1 MVTAEVQLLEHRREL
16 ELGGSDLVVAR
27 LRRDAEFPELLLDL
41 VHEVED
47 AHLDR
52 AEVMVLELLVLRGRR
67 AEERTARHHQVG
79 TLQVERL
86 VDKKV
91 LLLGSKRNR
100 DLLVTLAE
108 AMHQTLRRCGERL
121 HRTEERRLLV
131 ERLARIGAE
140 GGRDAQGRAVAVA
153 LDERGRGRI
162 PRRVAARLE
171 GRADATRREARGIR
185 LADDQVLARER
196 HDRLA
201 ILHLEE
207 RVVLFGR
214 GAGHREEPMRVM
226 RGTTVHGPLLDR
238 MCNFTSNRGIER
250 LAILNRRLE
259 LLRRILREIGLD
271 RFRTKHIGTEI
282 GHLLCFLHH
291 LLVSFFRIRSSHPGD
306 I

>member
-1 MVTAEVQLLEHRREL
+1 M
-16 ELGGSDLVVAR
+16 AR
-27 LRRDAEFPELLLDL
+27 LRRDAELPELALDV
-41 VHEVED
+41 VHERED
-47 AHLDR
+47 AVRNR
-52 AEVMVLELLVLRGRR
+52 AEVVVLKLLALRGRR
-67 AEERTARHHQVG
+67 AEERAAGENEVR
-79 TLQVERL
+79 TLLPVLL
-86 VDKKV
+86 VDEEV
-91 LLLGSKRNR
+91 FLLGAERATGVG
-100 DLLVTLAE
+100 LFLAE
-108 AMHQTLRRCGERL
+108 ELHETLEGLVEGL
-121 HRTEERRLLV
+121 HRTEKRCLLV
-131 ERLARIGAE
+131 ERFTRISTE
-140 GGRDAQGRAVAVA
+140 RRRDAERRAVAVT
-153 LDERGRGRI
+153 LDEGGGGRI
-162 PRRVAARLE
+162 PGGVAAGLERGADAARRE
-171 GRADATRREARGIR
+171 GRGVR
-185 LADDQVLARER
+185 LADDQVLARKR

-291 LLVSFFRIRSSHPGD
+291 LLVSFFRIRSSHPRD